1 LSAPITNFRRE
12 CDGKPEGDKRRA
24 VWLCIRLARQY
35 YSSLSTSLFL
45 LGDHLKISDRNLSGR
60 NESGTLG
67 LHALWIAAM
76 LAALTTGAAL
86 AQTKPERQSKAAK
99 ATQNASDSQ
108 TSATDQNA
116 ASAEPESDKP
126 EDKPFKGMKY
136 RLIGPFRGGRSL
148 TAAGIPG
155 DPTTYYF
162 GATGGGVWK
171 STDGAMTWS
180 SVFDKEGTSAIG
192 SLAVAN
198 SSPNVLYVGTGEA
211 CIRGNISHGDGVY
224 KSLDGGKTW
233 KNVGLRDTRAI
244 GKVIINP
251 SNPDVVFVAALGHP
265 FGPNVER
272 GVFRTTDGGKTWEKV
287 LYKDENTGGID
298 VDFDPHNPNILFA
311 SLWQARRTPWGM
323 SSGGPGSGL
332 YRSSDAGTTW
342 KRLEEHGLP
351 KGPYGRI
358 GVAVA
363 ANSQRVYALIEAH
376 NPDGGLY
383 RSDDDGETWVLVNP
397 SHSLWQRP
405 WYYMHIIADP
415 KDENAVYIM
424 NVETYRSTDGGHLFD
439 KIAVPH
445 GDNHGLW
452 IDPLDTRRM
461 IAANDGGVTVTLDGG
476 KNWTLQDNQPTA
488 QFYHVITDTATP
500 YRVYGPQQDSGTVAI
515 ISRSDNGSIDRS
527 DWYDVGG
534 GEAGYVAP
542 YPPDPNIVYAA
553 DYQGN
558 ITRYDRRI
566 GQVKSITL
574 QPELSDAYGA
584 ANLEHRFQ
592 WTAPVVISP
601 HDPNTLYHAGER
613 LFKTTDGGVHWEAI
627 SPDLTRNDKSKQKVS
642 GGDITLDDS
651 GTEYY
656 DTIFAVAESPITKG
670 LIWVGTDDGLIQITR
685 DGGKNWTNVTPK
697 DMPEWSRIS
706 QLEASPHDAAS
717 AYIAVDRHQSDE
729 LRPYIYKTN
738 DYGSSWTKITNGIP
752 DGTFV
757 RVVREDPKKRGLL
770 YAGTETGIY
779 VSFNDGADW
788 RPLKLNL
795 PTTPV
800 HDLVVKDNDLVLATH
815 GRAFWILDDISPL
828 RQFTDEVA
836 KKDVHLYTPDPAYR
850 IQAGAEG
857 ERHPSKR
864 TAENPPVGTVIYYY
878 LKDAPKTG
886 TETKVEILDASGKVI
901 RKYSSL
907 ETLTLD
913 EPLGPDDKK
922 PEKEIK
928 PEAGLN
934 RFVWDLRYEEAHRV
948 PGYYLWEYGGGSHGP
963 VAVPGHYQ
971 VRLTVGGESQT
982 APLDLKLD
990 PRVHVSQ
997 ADLDQQF
1004 NLLVQIHDR
1013 LNQTYDAVNQIQDVR
1028 FQVAGLKRRLPENA
1042 SAKAIAVS
1050 ADDLENKLVAVRD
1063 EFVNL
1068 TISANEDSLA
1078 YPPQMDAKLAFL
1090 ALDVG
1095 TADAAPTEAE
1105 QLEFE
1110 KLKRQSAEMLSRWD
1124 ELQHGELAAFQKL
1137 TAANSLSTVVVPPA
1151 GRSIEPESAEAH

>member
-1 LSAPITNFRRE
+1 MPGRTAGFPL
-12 CDGKPEGDKRRA
+12 CVRRA
-24 VWLCIRLARQY
+24 AQY
-35 YSSLSTSLFL
+35 DNSLSISLLTS
-45 LGDHLKISDRNLSGR
+45 GDRLKITGRKGLGSSGCGKCGSR
-60 NESGTLG
+60 VWWMLV
-67 LHALWIAAM
+67 AL
-76 LAALTTGAAL
+76 LVGAAAGL

-99 ATQNASDSQ
+99 PTPSATTQPA
-108 TSATDQNA
+108 ATDQTA
-116 ASAEPESDKP
+116 ASSQPESEKP
-126 EDKPFKGMKY
+126 EEKLFKGMKY
-136 RLIGPFRGGRSL
+136 RMIGPFRGGRSL

-171 STDGAMTWS
+171 TTDGAMTWS

-198 SSPNVLYVGTGEA
+198 SNPNVLYVGTGEA

-233 KNVGLRDTRAI
+233 KNVGLGDSRAI
-244 GKVIINP
+244 GKVIIHP
-251 SNPDVVFVAALGHP
+251 TNPDIVFVAALGHP
-265 FGPNVER
+265 FGPNTER
-272 GVFRTTDGGKTWEKV
+272 GIFRTLDGGKTWEKV
-287 LYKDENTGGID
+287 LYKDENTGGVDI
-298 VDFDPHNPNILFA
+298 DFDPHNPNILFA
-311 SLWQARRTPWGM
+311 SLWQARRTAWSM
-323 SSGGPGSGL
+323 ASGGAGSGL
-332 YRSSDAGTTW
+332 YRSSDGGTTW

-383 RSDDDGETWVLVNP
+383 RSDDDGEAWELVNP

-415 KDENAVYIM
+415 KDENTLYIM
-424 NVETYRSTDGGHLFD
+424 NVEAYRSTDGGHLFN
-439 KIAVPH
+439 KVSVPH

-452 IDPLDTRRM
+452 IDPQDTRRM
-461 IAANDGGVTVTLDGG
+461 IAANDGGVTITLDGG

-500 YRVYGPQQDSGTVAI
+500 YRVYGSQQDSGTVAI
-515 ISRSDNGSIDRS
+515 ASRSDGGSIDRS

-534 GEAGYVAP
+534 GEAGYIAP

-558 ITRYDRRI
+558 ITRFDKRI
-566 GQVKSITL
+566 GQIKAITL
-574 QPELSDAYGA
+574 QPELSDAHGA
-584 ANLEHRFQ
+584 ANLDHRFQ

-601 HDPNTLYHAGER
+601 HDPNTLYHAAER
-613 LFKTTDGGVHWEAI
+613 VFKTTDGGVHWEAI

-656 DTIFAVAESPITKG
+656 DTIFALAESPLTKG
-670 LIWVGTDDGLIQITR
+670 LIWVGTDDGLIQLTR
-685 DGGKNWTNVTPK
+685 DGGKNWSNVTPK

-706 QLEASPHDAAS
+706 LVEASPHDPAT
-717 AYIAVDRHQSDE
+717 AYIAVDRHQFDE
-729 LRPYIYKTN
+729 LKPYIYKTS
-738 DYGSSWTKITNGIP
+738 DYGSTWTKITNGIP
-752 DGTFV
+752 EGTFV
-757 RVVREDPKKRGLL
+757 RAVREDPKKRGLL
-770 YAGTETGIY
+770 YAGTETGVY

-800 HDLVVKDNDLVLATH
+800 HDLAVKDNDLVLATH

-828 RQFTDEVA
+828 RQFSDELA
-836 KKDVHLYTPDPAYR
+836 KTDVHLYVPGPAYR
-850 IQAGAEG
+850 IQAGASG
-857 ERHPSKR
+857 EQHPSKR
-864 TAENPPVGTVIYYY
+864 TGQNPPVGAVIYYY

-886 TETKVEILDASGKVI
+886 AETKIEILDASGKVI
-901 RKYSSL
+901 RRYSSL
-907 ETLTLD
+907 ETAALD
-913 EPLGPDDKK
+913 EPLGSDDKK

-948 PGYYLWEYGGGSHGP
+948 PGYYLWEYGSGARGP
-963 VAVPGHYQ
+963 VAAPGHYQ
-971 VRLTVGGESQT
+971 VRLTVGSESQS
-982 APLDLKLD
+982 APFDLKLD
-990 PRVHVSQ
+990 PRVSVSQ
-997 ADLDQQF
+997 ADLEQQF
-1004 NLLVQIHDR
+1004 NLLVQIRDR
-1013 LNQTYDAVNQIQDVR
+1013 LDQVYDAVNQIQDVR
-1028 FQVAGLKRRLPENA
+1028 SQVAGLKRRLPENG
-1042 SAKAIAVS
+1042 SMKTISDS
-1050 ADDLENKLVAVRD
+1050 ADDLEMKLVALRD

-1078 YPPQMDAKLAFL
+1078 YPPQIDTKLAFL
-1090 ALDVG
+1090 AMDTG
-1095 TADAAPTEAE
+1095 SADSAPTAAE
-1105 QLEFE
+1105 ELEFE
-1110 KLKRQSAEMLSRWD
+1110 KLQRQSGDMLAQWTA
-1124 ELQHGELAAFQKL
+1124 LQHHELAAFQKL
-1137 TAANSLSTVVVPPA
+1137 TVENSLSTVVVPPA
-1151 GRSIEPESAEAH
+1151 GRSIATESAETR